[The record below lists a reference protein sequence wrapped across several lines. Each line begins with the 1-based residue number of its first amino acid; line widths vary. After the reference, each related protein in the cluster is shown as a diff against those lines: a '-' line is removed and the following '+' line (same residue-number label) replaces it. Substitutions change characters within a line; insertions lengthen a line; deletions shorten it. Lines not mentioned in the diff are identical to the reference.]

1 MRTAVFT
8 TLLLSAVLVSPVS
21 AQMNSAQMNHDTMN
35 MPQSMPGMTHTG
47 TEAKDLAQLKGK
59 AFDRAFLSMM
69 VVHHQGAIDMSKA
82 VVNNVRDAQVK
93 MWANDIIKV
102 QQQEIGQM
110 NTWLRAL
117 GGPDK
122 SAQSG
127 MAGEMNTMLA
137 VLKRDKDSDRALV
150 TGMLP
155 HHASA
160 IEMARVAL
168 QNSDDARILGLAR
181 EIIRTQADE
190 MYAYRQWLLK
200 RGS

>member
-1 MRTAVFT
+1 MNDMRT
-8 TLLLSAVLVSPVS
+8 LLMMSLALGALSASPAL
-21 AQMNSAQMNHDTMN
+21 AQMQMNPN
-35 MPQSMPGMTHTG
+35 MPGMTHTN
-47 TEAKDLAQLKGK
+47 TEAKDIEQLKGK

-82 VVNNVRDAQVK
+82 VVNNVQDKQVK
-93 MWANDIIKV
+93 AWANGIIDV
-102 QQQEIGQM
+102 QQKEIGQM
-110 NTWLRAL
+110 NTWLKAL
-117 GGPDK
+117 GGADK
-122 SAQSG
+122 GVQAG
-127 MAGEMNTMLA
+127 MAEEMNTMLA
-137 VLKRDKDSDRALV
+137 ALKADKDSDRALV

-168 QNSDDARILGLAR
+168 QNSDDARVLKLAR

-200 RGS
+200 RKG